1 MKIYLLNPP
10 FVPNFG
16 RFTRWLGTTARGGA
30 FYYPMWLAYATGV
43 VEERYK
49 DVRLVDAVAQK
60 WSNED
65 VLRDIKKFAPDLI
78 VVDCNF
84 SSLSNDIQVTKL
96 LKESL
101 PKATTVVVGPPTSQF
116 PEKILRNKGIDI
128 VARYEYDFT
137 LLDIA
142 QTLNEGGNLK
152 GIKGISYKEGNKV
165 IRNPDRPWTTSEELD
180 KMPFVARVYQ
190 KHLNIRDY
198 FLSESLYPEVQIF
211 TGRGC
216 PYRCSFC
223 SWPETFTGRRYRA
236 RSPENIVDELE
247 YIKTALPEIKD
258 VRMEDDTFTV
268 QQERIRKFCQEIR
281 KRNLRINWTC
291 QARADLDYET
301 LRIMREAGCWLI
313 VVGYESGNDEI
324 LKNIHKGI
332 TTERA
337 RKFTH
342 DAKRAGLMIL
352 GDFIIGLPGETKE
365 TAQKTIKF
373 IKEIKPN
380 LLQVAI
386 AMPVPGTEFYQWA
399 KDNGF
404 LLSENM
410 EEAIDEH
417 GYQKC
422 VISYPHLPA
431 AEIERYVDKALR
443 GYYLSPSYIPVVLS
457 NILRRNGIHVL
468 RVMLRSAGQFSKY
481 LRRGT
486 T

>member
-1 MKIYLLNPP
+1 VKIYLLNPP

-43 VEERYK
+43 LEERYK
-49 DVRLVDAVAQK
+49 DVRLVDAIARK

-116 PEKILRNKGIDI
+116 PEKILHNEGIDI

-142 QTLNEGGNLK
+142 QALNEDGNLK
-152 GIKGISYKEGNKV
+152 DIKGISYKEGNKA
-165 IRNPDRPWTTSEELD
+165 IHNPDRPPTTSEELD
-180 KMPFVARVYQ
+180 KMPFVPRVYK

-223 SWPETFTGRRYRA
+223 SWPETFTGRKYRA

-268 QQERIRKFCQEIR
+268 QQERIRKFCQAIR

-324 LKNIHKGI
+324 LNNIHKGI
-332 TTERA
+332 TTQRA

-365 TAQKTIKF
+365 TAQKTIEF
-373 IKEIKPN
+373 IKELKPN

-386 AMPVPGTEFYQWA
+386 AMPIPGTEFYQWA

-404 LLSENM
+404 LVTENM
-410 EEAIDEH
+410 EEAIDEQ

-422 VISYPHLPA
+422 VISYPDFPA
-431 AEIERYVDKALR
+431 TEIERYVDKALR
-443 GYYLSPSYIPVVLS
+443 EYYLSPSYILVALS
-457 NILRRNGIHVL
+457 NIMRRNGIHVL
-468 RVMLRSAGQFSKY
+468 RVMLHSTGQFFRY
-481 LRRGT
+481 LRRGK
-486 T
+486 